1 MRKRPLR
8 LLSIGHSYCVALNRR
23 LAHEVARAGGTAW
36 EVTAVA
42 PAHFPGDLRPIACER
57 FDGELSRLEAI
68 PAYLTSQVHLFVYG
82 RRLRELARAECD
94 LIHCWEEPY
103 IMAGG
108 QVAWWTPRRVPLVFW
123 TMQNLAKRY
132 PPPFAQIENYTF
144 RRCAGWMGS
153 GRLVVDAMRARG
165 HGGKPHCV
173 MPIGVDAERFR
184 PDPAARE
191 AMRVRLGWT
200 ADGAPVVG
208 FVGRFIEGKGL
219 GLMMRALDRID
230 LPWRALFV
238 GGGPLEPVLRT
249 WAERHG
255 ERVRIVTGVTHEE
268 VPAYLSAIDLLCAPS
283 QTTAHWREQFG
294 RMVVE
299 AFACG
304 VPVVTSDSGELPYV
318 VGDAAMVVG
327 ERDEDGWVA
336 AIRGLIDDAALRREW
351 AGRGREHAIAN
362 YAWPVVARRHL
373 DFFTEL
379 IERGAPRN

>member
-238 GGGPLEPVLRT
+238 GGGDRK
-249 WAERHG
+249 
-255 ERVRIVTGVTHEE
+255 
-268 VPAYLSAIDLLCAPS
+268 S
-283 QTTAHWREQFG
+283 
-294 RMVVE
+294 VV
-299 AFACG
+299 
-304 VPVVTSDSGELPYV
+304 
-318 VGDAAMVVG
+318 
-327 ERDEDGWVA
+327 
-336 AIRGLIDDAALRREW
+336 
-351 AGRGREHAIAN
+351 
-362 YAWPVVARRHL
+362 
-373 DFFTEL
+373 
-379 IERGAPRN
+379 